1 MGDIEKRLEELGIV
15 LPEAPKPVAAYVPAK
30 RAGNLVFV
38 SGQLPFVGGK
48 LAATGT
54 VPSEV
59 SLEAA
64 AAMARQCVVNGL
76 AATKGLLGSLD
87 GIVSVVRV
95 GCFVA
100 SDAGF
105 GDQPKVANGA
115 SELLVRV
122 FGEAGRHARA
132 AVGCPVLPLNAAV
145 EVEMVLE
152 VEGTG
157 H

>member
-1 MGDIEKRLEELGIV
+1 MGNVDQRLAELGIV

-48 LAATGT
+48 LPAAGT
-54 VPSEV
+54 VPSV
-59 SLEAA
+59 VPLDTAVN
-64 AAMARQCVVNGL
+64 MARQCVLNGL
-76 AATKGLLGSLD
+76 AAAKGLLGSLD
-87 GIVSVVRV
+87 EVVSVVRV

-115 SELLVRV
+115 SELLVQV
-122 FGEAGRHARA
+122 FGEAGRHSRA

-152 VEGTG
+152 VADRG
-157 H
+157 